1 MVLRFADCE
10 LDLDRVVLRRGGE
23 EVRIEPQAFD
33 LLAYLVAH
41 RSTMVRKEQLLDDI
55 WGDRFV
61 SESALTTRIKAVRQA
76 VGDDGSRQA
85 IIRTVHGKGYE
96 FVAAIETDDAGVAA
110 PPSVA
115 VTGLG
120 IALAPLIGRD
130 AQLADL
136 IAALANHRLV
146 TLVGPGG
153 VGKTSL
159 GLELARSVAANYEDG
174 VHVIELVRVVNED
187 ATAAAFATAIDVN
200 LRRSSSIDDAIVEM
214 LRPRCS
220 LLLLDN
226 CEHLVE

>member
-1 MVLRFADCE
+1 MTLRFADCE
-10 LDLDRVVLRRGGE
+10 LDLDRVLLRRDGR

-41 RSTMVRKEQLLDDI
+41 RGSMVRKEQLLDDV

-96 FVAAIETDDAGVAA
+96 FVAAVESDNTAA
-110 PPSVA
+110 AEPA
-115 VTGLG
+115 RRAAIAGLG
-120 IALAPLIGRD
+120 TALQPLIGRD

-136 IAALANHRLV
+136 VVTLSANRLV

-159 GLELARSVAANYEDG
+159 ALELARTVAGNYRDG

-187 ATAAAFATAIDVN
+187 DTAAAFATAIDVN
-200 LRRSSSIDDAIVEM
+200 LRRSS
-214 LRPRCS
+214 
-220 LLLLDN
+220 
-226 CEHLVE
+226 